1 MMMDNTIKDLVAA
14 YGHELVENRRYL
26 HAHPELSFQEKHT
39 AQWIRSRLKKAGITL
54 LEGISG
60 NSTVG
65 CLKGNKPGPAIG
77 LRADIDALGL
87 IENNDLP
94 YKSTVPGVMHA
105 CGHDAHTAILM
116 AAAEILAK
124 HPELIAGTIYFI
136 FEQAEEFL
144 PGGAVQ
150 LVKDGIM
157 DKIDYIF
164 AIHVNAESPI
174 GTLDVHGG
182 TRFAAVGTYDFKI
195 TGKGGHGGFPHT
207 ANNPL
212 IPASELITAIHLIPA
227 MKCDPLPSS
236 TVSVSY
242 LHCGVEGVA
251 NVIPEKVSMGGCV
264 RVLDT
269 KVRESIMKE
278 IDRLGRAICAAH
290 NCAVEVALVYGY
302 PACIV
307 DEKCAAIMAEAARE
321 LGINVLDVP
330 PNLGAEDFAYFSQ
343 EKPAAIAWFGLADP
357 TGTHAPTPHH
367 NPAFYLADEA
377 GLPLALEYVLTVY
390 KKALQRLT
398 TP

>member
-136 FEQAEEFL
+136 LSKQKNSSPAE
-144 PGGAVQ
+144 PC
-150 LVKDGIM
+150 
-157 DKIDYIF
+157 
-164 AIHVNAESPI
+164 NS
-174 GTLDVHGG
+174 
-182 TRFAAVGTYDFKI
+182 
-195 TGKGGHGGFPHT
+195 
-207 ANNPL
+207 
-212 IPASELITAIHLIPA
+212 
-227 MKCDPLPSS
+227 
-236 TVSVSY
+236 
-242 LHCGVEGVA
+242 
-251 NVIPEKVSMGGCV
+251 
-264 RVLDT
+264 
-269 KVRESIMKE
+269 
-278 IDRLGRAICAAH
+278 
-290 NCAVEVALVYGY
+290 
-302 PACIV
+302 
-307 DEKCAAIMAEAARE
+307 
-321 LGINVLDVP
+321 
-330 PNLGAEDFAYFSQ
+330 
-343 EKPAAIAWFGLADP
+343 
-357 TGTHAPTPHH
+357 
-367 NPAFYLADEA
+367 
-377 GLPLALEYVLTVY
+377 
-390 KKALQRLT
+390 
-398 TP
+398 